1 MAATPKNPN
10 AGKQVIGST
19 PIPRNTGPG
28 LASKPVPGAKVNN
41 YDMTVV
47 GGAMPSHPV
56 KTSGL
61 AGKSGVLGG
70 QHAGGHSDVAA
81 AKAAESMFAKDIASG
96 KVKDLDAERRSVLK
110 KTGAWPNGATN

>member
-1 MAATPKNPN
+1 MADK
-10 AGKQVIGST
+10 KVILNSA
-19 PIPRNTGPG
+19 PIKRNLPPG
-28 LASKPVPGAKVNN
+28 LGQKPVPGARVNN
-41 YDMTVV
+41 YDMPILATKP
-47 GGAMPSHPV
+47 ATPT

-81 AKAAESMFAKDIASG
+81 AKAAEAMFAKDIASG
-96 KVKDLDAERRSVLK
+96 KVKDLDAERRMVAK